1 MRLKLCSMAQN
12 VEKVYTESQGY
23 AVQMRLQVKN
33 LWKEK
38 CSFMTRKVFICSG
51 IISQIRQCRT
61 KEPIYFLDPTH
72 LGPSVLNEIKDLTVS
87 IVAPKT
93 DQCRK

>member
-1 MRLKLCSMAQN
+1 MAQN

-23 AVQMRLQVKN
+23 AVHELASK
-33 LWKEK
+33 K
-38 CSFMTRKVFICSG
+38 FMTRKVFICSG

>member
-1 MRLKLCSMAQN
+1 MQHGSKCGKSIYRKSRLCSTNELAS
-12 VEKVYTESQGY
+12 K
-23 AVQMRLQVKN
+23 K
-33 LWKEK
+33 
-38 CSFMTRKVFICSG
+38 FMTRKVFICSG